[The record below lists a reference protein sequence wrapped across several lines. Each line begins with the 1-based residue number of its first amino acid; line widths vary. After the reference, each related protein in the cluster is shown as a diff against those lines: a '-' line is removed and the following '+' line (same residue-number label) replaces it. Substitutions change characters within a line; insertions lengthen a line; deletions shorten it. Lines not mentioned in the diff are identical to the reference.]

1 MLTYMRGER
10 PNPDELLKSMEQEEE
25 KKQRGK
31 LKIYFG
37 YAAGVGKTYAMLK
50 AALDGKKSGIDIV
63 LGYIEPH
70 ARPDTMK
77 LIDGFETIPVKEIQ
91 YHNIKL
97 KEMDIDC
104 ILERKPQL
112 VLIDEY
118 AHTNAYGSRHQKR
131 YQDVEEI
138 LNAGIN
144 VYTTVNVQHI
154 ESLCDIVASITGI
167 VVKERIPDQAFDL
180 ADEVQL
186 VDVEPVELIQRLEE
200 GKIYHQNQ
208 AEKALK
214 HFFTEEKLTALREIA
229 LRRTA
234 DRVNQITERAKKKS
248 GNEYYTEEKILVGL
262 SASPSNPKI
271 IRTASRMA
279 QAFGGTLIGLYVE
292 TSYADNTTSEDKKR
306 LKDNIHLAE
315 QMGAKIETIYGDD
328 IPFLM
333 AEYARISGI
342 SKIVA
347 GRTNSKRGMLQKASF
362 TDRLIMFAP
371 SIDIY
376 IIPDSDLKQIKHKLD
391 MKYPKRPSIREML
404 QVLGSICIA
413 TIIGFIFY
421 HLGFSET
428 NIITVYIL
436 SVMLSSMFVANLLL
450 SFGQSLCSVF
460 IFNYCFTEPRFSLTI
475 YDTGYANTFFIT
487 FFAAFLSASL
497 ALRMKKQEKE
507 LARAAYRTRVML
519 DMNQLIQ
526 KEKNMKEI
534 GRVMATQLSAILKR
548 TIVFYE
554 GEKQSLGEPIVYE
567 QYGVVENKME
577 LITKSERAV
586 AEWVFKNNKRAGATT
601 GTLSSSA
608 CYYLAIRTL
617 KEVYG
622 VVAIEIKSEETLGTF
637 ENNVIFAI
645 LSEAATAME
654 KNRLLENKE
663 MQ

>member
-1 MLTYMRGER
+1 MKGER
-10 PNPDELLKSMEQEEE
+10 PNPDDILRSMEQEEE

-77 LIDGFETIPVKEIQ
+77 LINGFEIIPVKEID

-104 ILERKPQL
+104 ILDRKPQL
-112 VLIDEY
+112 VLVDEY

-138 LNAGIN
+138 LNAGID
-144 VYTTVNVQHI
+144 VYTTINVQHI

-180 ADEVQL
+180 ANEVQL

-234 DRVNQITERAKKKS
+234 DRVNHITEREKKKS

-271 IRTASRMA
+271 IRTAARMA

-292 TSYADNTTSEDKKR
+292 TSYSNNMTDEDKKR

-315 QMGAKIETIYGDD
+315 QLEAKIETIYGDD
-328 IPFLM
+328 VPFLM

-347 GRTNSKRGMLQKASF
+347 GRTNSKRGILRKPSF
-362 TDRLIMFAP
+362 TDRLTMLAP
-371 SIDIY
+371 NIDIY

-391 MKYPKRPSIREML
+391 IKYPKKPSTREVL
-404 QVLGSICIA
+404 QMLGSICIA

-421 HLGFSET
+421 HFRLSET

-450 SFGQSLCSVF
+450 SFGQSLLSVF
-460 IFNYCFTEPRFSLTI
+460 IFNYCFTEPRFSFDI
-475 YDTGYANTFFIT
+475 YDTGYVITFFIT
-487 FFAAFLSASL
+487 FFAAFLSGSL
-497 ALRMKKQEKE
+497 ALKMKKQEKE
-507 LARAAYRTRVML
+507 LARAAYRTRVIL
-519 DMNQLIQ
+519 DMNQLLQ
-526 KEKNMKEI
+526 KEKSVKAI
-534 GRVMATQLSAILKR
+534 GRVMAMQLSAILKR
-548 TIVFYE
+548 TVIFYE
-554 GEKQSLGEPIVYE
+554 GEKQSLGKPMIYE
-567 QYGVVENKME
+567 RHGVVEDKME
-577 LITKSERAV
+577 LITRSERAV

>member
-1 MLTYMRGER
+1 MKGER
-10 PNPDELLKSMEQEEE
+10 PNPDDILRSMEQEEE

-77 LIDGFETIPVKEIQ
+77 LINGFEIIPVKEID
-91 YHNIKL
+91 YYNIKL

-104 ILERKPQL
+104 ILDRKPQL
-112 VLIDEY
+112 VLVDEY

-138 LNAGIN
+138 LNAGID
-144 VYTTVNVQHI
+144 VYTTINVQHI

-180 ADEVQL
+180 ANEVQL

-234 DRVNQITERAKKKS
+234 DRVNHITEREKKKS

-271 IRTASRMA
+271 IRTAARMA

-292 TSYADNTTSEDKKR
+292 TSYSNNMTDEDKKR

-315 QMGAKIETIYGDD
+315 QLEAKIETIYGDD
-328 IPFLM
+328 VPFLM

-347 GRTNSKRGMLQKASF
+347 GRTNSKRGILRKPSF
-362 TDRLIMFAP
+362 TDRLTMLAP
-371 SIDIY
+371 NIDIY

-391 MKYPKRPSIREML
+391 IKYPKKPSTREVL
-404 QVLGSICIA
+404 QMLGSICIA

-421 HLGFSET
+421 HFRLSET

-450 SFGQSLCSVF
+450 SFGQSLLSVF
-460 IFNYCFTEPRFSLTI
+460 IFNYCFTEPRFSFDI
-475 YDTGYANTFFIT
+475 YDTGYVITFFIT
-487 FFAAFLSASL
+487 FFAAFLSGSL
-497 ALRMKKQEKE
+497 ALKMKKQEKE
-507 LARAAYRTRVML
+507 LARAAYRTRVIL
-519 DMNQLIQ
+519 DMNQLLQ
-526 KEKNMKEI
+526 KEKSVKAI
-534 GRVMATQLSAILKR
+534 GRVMAMQLSAILKR
-548 TIVFYE
+548 TVIFYE
-554 GEKQSLGEPIVYE
+554 GEKQSLGKPMIYE
-567 QYGVVENKME
+567 RHGVVEDKME
-577 LITKSERAV
+577 LITRSERAV